1 VKGAVGDRG
10 EGVSVR
16 GSMEQRRYRGGVVVV
31 GVDEVDQVD
40 WVIEE
45 TRKGT
50 EKERKK
56 KRKRK

>member
-1 VKGAVGDRG
+1 MGLAV
-10 EGVSVR
+10 
-16 GSMEQRRYRGGVVVV
+16 GVVVV

-56 KRKRK
+56 KRKGKENNFIK